1 MHLKKLTRQQKI
13 VLSNRGHNPDDFL
26 CVTQTKTS
34 LIVQHRE
41 TGKQMLVEL
50 TYAKR
55 RWAR

>member
-13 VLSNRGHNPDDFL
+13 LLTDKGYKPEDYLV
-26 CVTQTKTS
+26 VTATKNS

-41 TGKQMLVEL
+41 TGEQQLLEL

-55 RWAR
+55 KWQR